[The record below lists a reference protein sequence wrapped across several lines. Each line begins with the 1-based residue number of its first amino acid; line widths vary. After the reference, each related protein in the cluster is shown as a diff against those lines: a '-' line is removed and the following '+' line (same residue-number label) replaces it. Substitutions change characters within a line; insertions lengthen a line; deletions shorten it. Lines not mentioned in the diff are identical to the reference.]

1 MRRYNVRLVPD
12 GGWFH
17 PFDKVV
23 AGDPDVTRVAIHN
36 MHLINDDVGQTL
48 YEFNGDPDRLESVM
62 ESLPCNASYQIDV
75 QDDRIFNYMLFEP
88 NDTIRDLLNV
98 HHNHQIFL
106 DPPQLFTPQGHLQ
119 LTYYGTE
126 EPFQEAMDAVP
137 DRISVTLERKSE
149 FTPSQ
154 EPFTSKLTTKQRE
167 ILSVAMDRGY
177 YEVPRETTLADIGRE
192 LDLTPATIGE
202 HLQKIEMKLMKT
214 AMGVESTT
222 KRKVAQ
228 PH

>member
-1 MRRYNVRLVPD
+1 MRQYTVHLVPD

-17 PFDKVV
+17 PFDEVI
-23 AGDPDVTRVAIHN
+23 AAESDVDRVAIHN

-48 YEFNGDPDRLESVM
+48 YEFRGDRDRLEAVM
-62 ESLPCNASYQIDV
+62 ESLTCDANFQIHV

-88 NDTIRDLLNV
+88 NDTIRDLLHV
-98 HHNHQIFL
+98 HHDHQIFL
-106 DPPQLFTPQGHLQ
+106 DPPQLFTPQGNLR

-126 EPFQEAMDAVP
+126 EAFQEAMDAVP
-137 DRISVTLERKSE
+137 DRIAVTLERKSE
-149 FTPSQ
+149 FTPAQ

-167 ILSVAMDRGY
+167 ILTVAMEQGY

-192 LDLTPATIGE
+192 LDLTAATVGE

-222 KRKVAQ
+222 RKVAQ
-228 PH
+228 PL